1 MSLPLSESNFI
12 SADLGVNAM
21 LAVLLRED
29 IFAYVSL
36 FFHFFYYCLFL
47 APVFIILDT
56 LVRAGHVTNPM
67 SSKRSFNCGMFT
79 LSFSH
84 VHMSP

>member
-1 MSLPLSESNFI
+1 MADCWRSVCLSLPLSESNFI

-36 FFHFFYYCLFL
+36 FFHFF
-47 APVFIILDT
+47 FII
-56 LVRAGHVTNPM
+56 AY
-67 SSKRSFNCGMFT
+67 F
-79 LSFSH
+79 
-84 VHMSP
+84 